1 MTDWSRGYA
10 ADSTY
15 RVAYQT
21 AQTPSHMAMVCAL
34 AGVRWQLRE
43 RLHVADLGC
52 GRGYV
57 ANTLAAAN
65 PGWTVLGID
74 HSPAHL
80 SEARQTAE
88 AAALGNVRF
97 VEADLGAIGDAAL
110 QRIEPLDVVMLHGLW
125 SWVSDEVRSGIVR
138 LLAQRLKPGGLVYV
152 GYNALPG
159 AASDFAL
166 QRLLRH
172 LAGEA
177 GGFAGAAEAAAQH
190 AMQQL
195 RGIAN
200 ALPLP
205 RTAMLQRLLADPPA
219 LEPAFVAHEFL
230 TRHWRPVF
238 HDDLCAELADAKLD
252 FVGSSNLFEALPA
265 LFAEPDKL
273 ALLHA
278 MTDAAAREFVKD
290 LVLPR
295 SFRADVFIRGARRTD
310 PVAAVDALTV
320 AASKALPSA
329 SPTLGTG
336 AAQVALQ
343 QPVWDA
349 TRTALSA
356 GPCSIGELRAA
367 IGARAPHPAEL
378 LAVLVG
384 TGHVLPVFR
393 PVPATPTPSA
403 MRFNRVAAALHAP
416 GGEGEGHFA
425 LASPVAAGG
434 VPAGAAELAL
444 AAALLEGADPGDAAA
459 LAASLQPDADTE
471 THRRITD
478 RISKLLGERL
488 PVWRRFGVVV

>member
-1 MTDWSRGYA
+1 MGEWSRGYA
-10 ADSTY
+10 ADGSY
-15 RVAYQT
+15 RIAFQPE
-21 AQTPSHMAMVCAL
+21 QTPAHLAMVCAL

-43 RLHVADLGC
+43 RLQVADLGC

-74 HSPAHL
+74 HAPAHL
-80 SEARQTAE
+80 AEARQTAE
-88 AAALGNVRF
+88 MAGLANVRF
-97 VEADLGAIGDAAL
+97 VEADLGAIDAADL
-110 QRIEPLDVVMLHGLW
+110 QRIEPLDVVMLHGVW
-125 SWVSDEVRSGIVR
+125 SWVSDAVRNGIVR
-138 LLAQRLKPGGLVYV
+138 LLTQRLKPGGLVYV

-159 AASDFAL
+159 AAGDFAL

-172 LAGEA
+172 LAGDA
-177 GGFAGAAEAAAQH
+177 GGFPGASEAAAQR
-190 AMQQL
+190 AMREL
-195 RGIAN
+195 RGIAT

-238 HDDLCAELADAKLD
+238 HEDLCAALAEARLD
-252 FVGSSNLFEALPA
+252 FVGSCNLFEALPA

-273 ALLHA
+273 ALLNA

-295 SFRADVFIRGARRTD
+295 SFRADVFVRGARRID
-310 PVAAVDALTV
+310 PVAAVDAVPV
-320 AASKALPSA
+320 AAARALPST
-329 SPTLGTG
+329 SPALGTG

-349 TRTALSA
+349 VRDALSVR
-356 GPCSIGELRAA
+356 PCSIGELRAA

-384 TGHVLPVFR
+384 TELVLPVFR
-393 PVPATPTPSA
+393 AASDASMPSA
-403 MRFNRVAAALHAP
+403 VRFNRVAAAMHAP
-416 GGEGEGHFA
+416 GGDGEGHFA

-434 VPAGAAELAL
+434 LPASAGELAVV
-444 AAALLEGADPGDAAA
+444 AALADGADPGDPSA
-459 LAASLQPDADTE
+459 LADRVRPGAPDDT
-471 THRRITD
+471 RRRMTE
-478 RISKLLGERL
+478 RISSVLVERL
-488 PVWRRFGVVV
+488 PVWRRFGLVA